1 MEHLTTQENQSHFAT
16 AIGMTPNQTPTE
28 LGISPPAPQEH
39 LGESLVTG
47 QIQAIAVHQIRPN
60 PAQPRA
66 EFTEEALVTLADSIK
81 QYGILQ
87 PLTVRPIPNPDT
99 EGAIYELVAG
109 ERRLRA
115 SKLLGLPT
123 VPCIILQ
130 IDGKKSAE
138 LAIIENIQRQDL
150 NIFEEASAIAALID
164 LYALTQD
171 EIAKRLS
178 TSQSYVANKLRILR
192 LSAFEREKILR
203 HNLTERHARALLR
216 IDSPEGRAAVLRE
229 IISRGLNVAA
239 TEEYIERFLQA
250 KEPKKKRQTKIILK
264 DIRIFYNTIDKAIST
279 VRSAGVN
286 IISSKAE
293 TPDAI
298 ELTIR
303 IPKKPGMPAGQGKAP
318 QKAPSSAN
326 ASVANA
332 GAANAPQGFD
342 ASVASTSGV
351 TPADVPISP
360 SQAAPGTPPPAEIS
374 GQIPSLPVMRAPQ
387 GDATLEEILA
397 EFSPAKP
404 Y

>member
-1 MEHLTTQENQSHFAT
+1 MEQTNIPENTPILPQNPPSDP
-16 AIGMTPNQTPTE
+16 AIGM
-28 LGISPPAPQEH
+28 ISPQNIASDPQEPPI
-39 LGESLVTG
+39 TG
-47 QIQAIAVHQIRPN
+47 QIQAIPIHRIRPN

-99 EGAIYELVAG
+99 EGAVYELVAG

-123 VPCIILQ
+123 VPCIIVQ

-239 TEEYIERFLQA
+239 TEEYIDRYLQS

-303 IPKKPGMPAGQGKAP
+303 IPKKPGAP
-318 QKAPSSAN
+318 APSGQN
-326 ASVANA
+326 KVLPYASDGNPA
-332 GAANAPQGFD
+332 
-342 ASVASTSGV
+342 
-351 TPADVPISP
+351 PADPALAQNPAVKS
-360 SQAAPGTPPPAEIS
+360 AAQNVTQSAAG
-374 GQIPSLPVMRAPQ
+374 GIPTLPVLRAPQ

-397 EFSPAKP
+397 EFVPAKP